1 MPFHAPE
8 FSQPTHLFGS
18 RTVGCVT
25 IVRRLA
31 GARILQPLRHHDFA
45 LLTGGQAISLIGDG
59 FFMVALAWQVYLI
72 SNDPGALALVGV
84 AATLPLLIF
93 LLIGGAFS
101 DRYDRRRLMISAD
114 IARGIAIGVMGV
126 LSIAGVIQLWHMAIA
141 MAVVGIGGAF
151 FNPSSTAIVPDLL
164 PERELAQANALSG
177 ALRRLMISL
186 VGPAIAGIVIATF
199 GPGPAFVIDAL
210 TFGVSAVSIF
220 LIRTRPAL
228 RTDVESGV
236 RQTLAQM
243 KEGFVYV
250 RGKPWIWGTLLSAML
265 SLLFFVG
272 PVQVLVP
279 FVVKN
284 RLGLGPEALGSIYA
298 AGGVGSVVMA
308 FAIGHYGL
316 PRKRV
321 TAMYVAW
328 TVGIATL
335 AVYGVMTEL
344 WQALA
349 VALFTNALFEFGQ
362 VIWTTMLQQLVPR
375 QLLGRVS
382 SLDWLLSIGLVPV
395 SYALTGPAAA
405 EFGVGPTLVIGSLIG
420 GGLTI
425 ALLFVRGVRDPERM
439 PADTSSGSGQRGE
452 DLVGL

>member
-1 MPFHAPE
+1 
-8 FSQPTHLFGS
+8 
-18 RTVGCVT
+18 VT

-31 GARILQPLRHHDFA
+31 GARILQPLRHRDFA

-84 AATLPLLIF
+84 AATLPLLVF

-114 IARGIAIGVMGV
+114 ILRGIAIGVMGA
-126 LSIAGVIQLWHMAIA
+126 LSIAGVLELWHMAIA

-164 PERELAQANALSG
+164 PERELPQANALSG

-186 VGPAIAGIVIATF
+186 IGPAIAGIVIASF

-220 LIRTRPAL
+220 LIRTRPQPRLDA
-228 RTDVESGV
+228 ESGV
-236 RQTLAQM
+236 RNMLAQM
-243 KEGFVYV
+243 KEGFDYV
-250 RGKPWIWGTLLSAML
+250 RSKPWIWGTLLSAML

-272 PVQVLVP
+272 PVSVLVP
-279 FVVKN
+279 YLVKN
-284 RLGLGPEALGSIYA
+284 RLGLGPEALGTIYA
-298 AGGVGSVVMA
+298 FGGVGSILMA

-316 PRKRV
+316 PRRRV

-328 TVGIATL
+328 TIGIAAM
-335 AVYGVMTEL
+335 AVYGIMTEL

-395 SYALTGPAAA
+395 SYALTGPASEA
-405 EFGVGPTLVIGSLIG
+405 FGVGPTMVVGALLG
-420 GGLTI
+420 GVLTI
-425 ALLFVRGVRDPERM
+425 ALLFVRGVRDPERI
-439 PADTSSGSGQRGE
+439 PAEPPTGSGQRRE